1 MNQRLFEQLEQLT
14 LRVNEVIYLGGMLG
28 DGDSLAEPLQE
39 LLEDDTD
46 EVEKLFPELSA
57 LLEQSDDVR
66 VIHEEVTSWLLRH
79 RKLGYVVQFA
89 TPVMEQHPP
98 PKGFK
103 YFSASYSWGYYQTAR
118 FYGETMAQ
126 AMRQGMGWARE
137 CRKAEKAK
145 AREKARQTKRP
156 SATEKAVP

>member
-28 DGDSLAEPLQE
+28 DGDSFAEPLQE
-39 LLEDDTD
+39 LLEDDT
-46 EVEKLFPELSA
+46 EELEKLFPELRV
-57 LLEQSDDVR
+57 LLDQIDDVR
-66 VIHEEVTSWLLRH
+66 GIHEEVASWLLRN

-98 PKGFK
+98 AKGFK
-103 YFSASYSWGYYQTAR
+103 YFSATYSWGYYQTAR
-118 FYGETMAQ
+118 FYGETVGQ
-126 AMRQGMGWARE
+126 AMRQGMRWARE

-145 AREKARQTKRP
+145 AREKARQAKQASR
-156 SATEKAVP
+156 AQKAVP